1 MTTTSDVTVR
11 PGTDISARAERRRW
25 FMLIVLLVG
34 QFMALLDVTIVNV
47 AMPTIG
53 ADLRASGAA
62 LQLVVAGYTVC
73 YAMLLIT
80 GARLGDLFGRRRMFL
95 IGVLTFTLSSL
106 ICGLAPNSAMLIG
119 ARFVQGAGAA
129 AMMPQIISVIQTQFT
144 GAARAKAL
152 SAYSAV
158 IASGFVTGQV
168 LGGVLVSADLFGS
181 GWRPV
186 FLVNVPVGLAVA
198 AAVPRL
204 VTRDER
210 KGSRRIDLAGLAIAV
225 PAVFLVVLPLVLGHE
240 QDWPAWTLWSIAAG
254 LLLVPV
260 FVLVERRVAGRG
272 GDPLLNLGVLRAPGL
287 VSGLIALSLVMTAY
301 AGFLFSLA
309 LHLQAGLGD
318 SAMRAGLTFAPAA
331 VAFGLCSFYWRT
343 LPERTHHLLAPSGL
357 VVAAVAFVALGL
369 NFRAGGHGGAS
380 AQLEMIVFGAGM
392 GFAFSSTMTHA
403 LVHVPLHEAPDA
415 SGVITTALQLF
426 QVVGVATLGSVFL
439 TLAERPQQAASGH
452 AVSTIFDWVAVLMVL
467 GAAAALPLTRVVV
480 RARRAALSAG

>member
-1 MTTTSDVTVR
+1 
-11 PGTDISARAERRRW
+11 
-25 FMLIVLLVG
+25 MLVVLLVG

-47 AMPTIG
+47 ALPTIG
-53 ADLRASGAA
+53 TDLEASGAA
-62 LQLVVAGYTVC
+62 LQLVVAGYTVS

-80 GARLGDLFGRRRMFL
+80 GARLGDLYGRRRMFL
-95 IGVLTFTLSSL
+95 AGVLIFTVSSL
-106 ICGLAPNSAMLIG
+106 VCGLAPNSATLIA

-158 IASGFVTGQV
+158 IASGFVIGQV
-168 LGGVLVSADLFGS
+168 LGGVLVSADLFGT

-204 VTRDER
+204 VTRDGTR
-210 KGSRRIDLAGLAIAV
+210 GSRRIDLAGLAIAV

-240 QDWPAWTLWSIAAG
+240 EDWPAWTLWSIATG
-254 LLLVPV
+254 LLLVPI
-260 FVLVERRVAGRG
+260 FVVVERRIAARG
-272 GDPLLNLGVLRAPGL
+272 GDPLLNLAVLRAPGL
-287 VSGLIALSLVMTAY
+287 VSGLIALSLLMAAY
-301 AGFLFSLA
+301 GGFLFSFA

-331 VAFGLCSFYWRT
+331 VAFGVCSFYWRT
-343 LPERTHHLLAPSGL
+343 LPERTHHLLAPVGL
-357 VVAAVAFVALGL
+357 VVAAAAFVALGL
-369 NFRAGGHGGAS
+369 NLRSGA
-380 AQLEMIVFGAGM
+380 QVGLLPQMETIVFGAGM
-392 GFAFSSTMTHA
+392 GLAFSSTMTHA
-403 LVHVPLHEAPDA
+403 LVHVPLREAPDA
-415 SGVITTALQLF
+415 SGLLTTTLQLF
-426 QVVGVATLGSVFL
+426 QVVGVATLGSLFL
-439 TLAERPQQAASGH
+439 TLAEEPRQSASGY
-452 AVSTIFDWVAVLMVL
+452 AVGTIFDWVAVLMVL

>member
-1 MTTTSDVTVR
+1 
-11 PGTDISARAERRRW
+11 
-25 FMLIVLLVG
+25 MLIVLLIG

-53 ADLRASGAA
+53 TDLDASGAA
-62 LQLVVAGYTVC
+62 LQLIVAGYTVC

-80 GARLGDLFGRRRMFL
+80 GARLGDLFGRRRVFL
-95 IGVLTFTLSSL
+95 AGVLTFTLSSL
-106 ICGLAPNSAMLIG
+106 VCGLAPDPVTLIV

-129 AMMPQIISVIQTQFT
+129 AMMPQIISVIQTQFN

-152 SAYSAV
+152 SAYAAV
-158 IASGFVTGQV
+158 IASGSVTGQV

-198 AAVPRL
+198 VAVPRL

-210 KGSRRIDLAGLAIAV
+210 KGSRRLDLAGLAIAV

-240 QDWPAWTLWSIAAG
+240 EDWPAWTFWSIATG

-260 FVLVERRVAGRG
+260 FVLVERRVAARG

-287 VSGLIALSLVMTAY
+287 VSGLITLALLMTAY

-318 SAMRAGLTFAPAA
+318 TALRAGLTFAPAA
-331 VAFGLCSFYWRT
+331 IVFGLCSYYWRM
-343 LPERTHHLLAPSGL
+343 LPERTHHLLTPSGL
-357 VVAAVAFVALGL
+357 LVAAVAFVALGL
-369 NFRAGGHGGAS
+369 NFRSGTDGNLAMYV
-380 AQLEMIVFGAGM
+380 EMIVSGAGM
-392 GFAFSSTMTHA
+392 GFAFSSTMTHT
-403 LVHVPLHEAPDA
+403 LVHVPLREAPDA

-439 TLAERPQQAASGH
+439 ILAARPEQSASAH
-452 AVSTIFDWVAVLMVL
+452 AVSTVFGLVALLMLL
-467 GAAAALPLTRVVV
+467 GAMAALPLTRHVLV
-480 RARRAALSAG
+480 AREG

>member
-1 MTTTSDVTVR
+1 
-11 PGTDISARAERRRW
+11 
-25 FMLIVLLVG
+25 MLVVLLVG

-53 ADLRASGAA
+53 TDLQASGAA

-80 GARLGDLFGRRRMFL
+80 GARLGDLYGRRRMFL
-95 IGVLTFTLSSL
+95 IGVLIFTLSSL
-106 ICGLAPNSAMLIG
+106 VCGLAPNSATLIA

-129 AMMPQIISVIQTQFT
+129 AMMPQIISVIQMRFT

-158 IASGFVTGQV
+158 IASGFVVGQV
-168 LGGVLVSADLFGS
+168 LGGVLVSANLFGS

-204 VTRDER
+204 VARDETA
-210 KGSRRIDLAGLAIAV
+210 GGRRIDLAGLAIAV

-240 QDWPAWTLWSIAAG
+240 EDWPAWTMWSIAAG

-272 GDPLLNLGVLRAPGL
+272 GDPLLNLNVLRAPGIA
-287 VSGLIALSLVMTAY
+287 SGLIVLSLLMTAY

-318 SAMRAGLTFAPAA
+318 DALRAGLTFAPAA
-331 VAFGLCSFYWRT
+331 IGFGLCSFYWRT
-343 LPERTHHLLAPSGL
+343 LPERTHHVLTPIGL
-357 VVAAVAFVALGL
+357 VVAAAAFVALSL
-369 NFRAGGHGGAS
+369 NLRSGAHVGPLT
-380 AQLEMIVFGAGM
+380 QIEMIAFAAGM
-392 GFAFSSTMTHA
+392 GFAFSATMTHA

-415 SGVITTALQLF
+415 SGVLTTTLQLF
-426 QVVGVATLGSVFL
+426 QVVGVATLGSLFL
-439 TLAERPQQAASGH
+439 TLADGPQRSSSAH
-452 AVSTIFDWVAVLMVL
+452 AVGTVFDWVAVLMMLSAV
-467 GAAAALPLTRVVV
+467 AALPLARVVV
-480 RARRAALSAG
+480 RARRAAAATSR